1 MTIQPDSLKRV
12 HIKRFKRINDATF
25 DLQAINVLVGA
36 NNSGKSTVIQGLH
49 FGIGPIQTIALA
61 EKLTSSKNDR
71 TVSLNPAQLLYSP
84 AEDVSA
90 LGSGGRLFESKQQE
104 PMTITFY
111 LASGEVCSVEV
122 GKGRN
127 RNITVTIDN
136 VSVAQRLSS
145 LEEPFSIFSPGL
157 AGIAK
162 REEYVSDGVLLR
174 ALARGDANL
183 VLRNILLRL
192 WETES
197 NWQLF
202 TIDLHE
208 IFPAVDLNVRFKPS
222 TDEVIDVSV
231 KLGAGHIPLEIAG
244 TGLLQAI
251 QILAYI
257 HRFAPRVIVLDEPD
271 SHLHPNN
278 QRLLCSLLRRV
289 AEDRGTQVLLT
300 THSRHVVD
308 AIERSCGLL
317 WMRNGNVDKAGQE
330 DEIGIL
336 LEIGALDVK
345 ERLNREGTEAI
356 VLTEDELTQ
365 PIEAILSSSGFDIST
380 TLILPYYGV
389 TVQNNLRP
397 LVDIIKAGNSG
408 ATIVV
413 HRDRDFLNDDEV
425 KKWEASMR
433 AIGVEPFITPTR
445 DLESCFINAQFLAEK
460 NSDMTVQQFEALI
473 AAILT
478 QKRNELVT
486 DYVNGRTD
494 IIRKRGEASKLN
506 HGELAVEAG
515 QRVDQDPRR
524 YAGKAI
530 LRSLR
535 SQFQTNTKRNLL
547 VFEASAKLKSDL
559 LSSIATRVFGS
570 RQRNASELI
579 VRSRKKQH

>member
-1 MTIQPDSLKRV
+1 MTIEPDSLKSV
-12 HIKRFKRINDATF
+12 HIKRFKRIDDATF

-36 NNSGKSTVIQGLH
+36 NNSGKSTIIQGLH
-49 FGIGPIQTIALA
+49 FGIGLIQTIALA
-61 EKLTSSKNDR
+61 EKLASSKNTLR
-71 TVSLNPAQLLYSP
+71 TSLNPAQLLYSP

-104 PMTITFY
+104 PMTIAFY
-111 LASGEVCSVEV
+111 LVSGEVCSIQIR
-122 GKGRN
+122 KGRN
-127 RNITVTIDN
+127 RNILVAIDN

-145 LEEPFSIFSPGL
+145 LERPFSIFSPGL

-192 WETES
+192 WETDGS
-197 NWQLF
+197 WQSF
-202 TIDLHE
+202 MIDLLE
-208 IFPAVDLNVRFKPS
+208 IFPTVDLNVTFKRS

-231 KLGAGHIPLEIAG
+231 KLGTGHIPLEIAG

-289 AEDRGTQVLLT
+289 AEERGTQVILT

-317 WMRNGNVDKAGQE
+317 WIRNGEVDKAGQE

-345 ERLNREGTEAI
+345 ERLNQEGTEAI

-365 PIEAILSSSGFDIST
+365 PIEVVLSSSGFNISK
-380 TLILPYYGV
+380 TLILSYHGV
-389 TVQNNLRP
+389 TVQKNLRP
-397 LVDIIKAGNSG
+397 LVDIIKAGNSR

-413 HRDRDFLNDDEV
+413 HRDKDFLSTDEV
-425 KKWEASMR
+425 KDWEASMR
-433 AIGVEPFITPTR
+433 AIGVQPFVTQTR
-445 DLESCFINAQFLAEK
+445 DLEA
-460 NSDMTVQQFEALI
+460 
-473 AAILT
+473 
-478 QKRNELVT
+478 
-486 DYVNGRTD
+486 
-494 IIRKRGEASKLN
+494 
-506 HGELAVEAG
+506 
-515 QRVDQDPRR
+515 
-524 YAGKAI
+524 
-530 LRSLR
+530 
-535 SQFQTNTKRNLL
+535 
-547 VFEASAKLKSDL
+547 
-559 LSSIATRVFGS
+559 
-570 RQRNASELI
+570 
-579 VRSRKKQH
+579 